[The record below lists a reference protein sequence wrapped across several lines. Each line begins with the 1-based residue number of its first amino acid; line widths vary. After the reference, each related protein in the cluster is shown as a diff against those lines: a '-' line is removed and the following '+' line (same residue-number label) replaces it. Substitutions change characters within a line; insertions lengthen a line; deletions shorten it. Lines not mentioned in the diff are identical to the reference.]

1 MAPRKVVVKAI
12 AMREAAPAVDEAATG
27 MLADAAAQTYAEYD
41 AAVAQAAKVAAP
53 AVSSAIA
60 DAVKIF
66 AAPASVA
73 DMQEKVRAM
82 LEKGLIETRA
92 TYSKAKTAADEASNA
107 VETSFANAK
116 SGIVEINVKALE
128 ALRASADAN
137 FDFLKSIFNVTSA
150 SDFVSLQTEFTRKQ
164 VELLTGQTKE
174 LGALAQ
180 KVANDT
186 VEPLKAQAAKT
197 FKIAV

>member
-12 AMREAAPAVDEAATG
+12 AMRESAPAVEEAATG
-27 MLADAAAQTYAEYD
+27 ELADAAAQTYAEYD

-164 VELLTGQTKE
+164 LELLTGQTKE